1 MSKGKAL
8 LILHGKQA
16 LNEEVRTAVM
26 LKREQGWD
34 LAVRLTWEAGDA
46 QRCVDEALEAG
57 YTRLIAGGG
66 DGTLRDIAEA
76 IVLNSS
82 DASLVLLPLGTAND
96 FARAAGVS
104 LEPAQALDLLDVAP
118 QVVDVGEVCGR
129 IFLNMATGGFGSQ
142 VTANTSEDL
151 KKVLGGA
158 AYLFTGLSRFSELS
172 AAYGELQGPDFHW
185 QGDLLALGIGNGRRA
200 GGGHV
205 LCPEALAN
213 DGLLDI
219 SILPAPQEV
228 VSTLKDLLAGGLG
241 IDNMFVRARLPW
253 VEIKV
258 AQGLD
263 INLDGEPLQ
272 VDALRFTVRPK
283 ALRVHLAS
291 DSPLLGGATAL
302 NRPG

>member
-1 MSKGKAL
+1 M
-8 LILHGKQA
+8 
-16 LNEEVRTAVM
+16 
-26 LKREQGWD
+26 
-34 LAVRLTWEAGDA
+34 AGR
-46 QRCVDEALEAG
+46 Q
-57 YTRLIAGGG
+57 
-66 DGTLRDIAEA
+66 
-76 IVLNSS
+76 
-82 DASLVLLPLGTAND
+82 
-96 FARAAGVS
+96 
-104 LEPAQALDLLDVAP
+104 
-118 QVVDVGEVCGR
+118 
-129 IFLNMATGGFGSQ
+129 
-142 VTANTSEDL
+142 
-151 KKVLGGA
+151 
-158 AYLFTGLSRFSELS
+158 
-172 AAYGELQGPDFHW
+172 
-185 QGDLLALGIGNGRRA
+185 

-272 VDALRFTVRPK
+272 VDTLCFTVHPK
-283 ALRVHLAS
+283 ALHVHLPP
-291 DSPLLGGATAL
+291 DSPLLGGATAI